1 MWSEAVGRLDRDDPD
16 HAHCFAVTRP
26 LRYWCT
32 PVVTRQP
39 QSRRHLSTIGFGDC
53 RGQRI
58 GLMGGSFN
66 PAHDGHRMIAE
77 LALKRLR
84 LHRVWWLV
92 SPQNPLKS
100 SAGMAPLAARL
111 AQAGRFARNPRIEV
125 TALEA
130 DLGTTYTADTL
141 RLLRKRFP
149 STRFVWLM
157 GADNLLQMGAWRA
170 WPSILRSV
178 GVAVFDRPSYALKA
192 LSSQTAR
199 RFARFRIPERQGRV
213 LARRRPPVWVFHHT
227 LLNPVSSTHIRTQV
241 RITS

>member
-1 MWSEAVGRLDRDDPD
+1 MIPPVMIPPVMIPP
-16 HAHCFAVTRP
+16 VTVQR
-26 LRYWCT
+26 R
-32 PVVTRQP
+32 
-39 QSRRHLSTIGFGDC
+39 SRRHLSTIGFGDC

-100 SAGMAPLAARL
+100 PADMAPLEDRL
-111 AQAGRFARNPRIEV
+111 AQGRVARNPRIEV

-130 DLGTTYTADTL
+130 ELGTTYTADTL

-149 STRFVWLM
+149 STRFVWIM
-157 GADNLLQMGAWRA
+157 GADNLLQMASWRA

-192 LSSQTAR
+192 LSGQTAR
-199 RFARFRIPERQGRV
+199 RFARFRVPERQGRV
-213 LARRRPPVWVFHHT
+213 LTRRRPPVWVFHHT
-227 LLNPVSSTHIRTQV
+227 LLNPVSATHIRT
-241 RITS
+241 RARTAS